1 MSILRKFQL
10 TKVND
15 EKAKKKKKKREAKVK
30 MDSVEQ
36 KGAGQAKVG

>member
-10 TKVND
+10 TKEND
-15 EKAKKKKKKREAKVK
+15 EKAKKKKKREAKVK